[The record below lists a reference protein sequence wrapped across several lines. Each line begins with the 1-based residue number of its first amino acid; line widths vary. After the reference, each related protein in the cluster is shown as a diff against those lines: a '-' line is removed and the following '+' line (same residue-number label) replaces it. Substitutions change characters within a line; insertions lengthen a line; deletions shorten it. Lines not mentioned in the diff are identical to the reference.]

1 MRRLGHII
9 HPKDIFTYQ
18 EIAGLSEAMKRNTGS
33 GVSGEQGEL
42 SGTFGLLPIQ
52 SWYLEKEP
60 RELSHFNQSVLL
72 KIDKKITAVMLQKVL
87 DQLRSQHD
95 ALRLSFKKSEGSWQ
109 QEYSSEPLELSVEE
123 LDTTKGSIA
132 EQIRAR
138 ADKYQRSLSITEGQL
153 MRMVLMQTPE
163 AEEANRLL
171 MVIHHLG
178 VDGVSWRILLE
189 ELDQQLSAI
198 MSHKAVTATAK
209 SSSYRQWHQALTQY
223 SQSQQLTGQKAY
235 CKQVAGSYEQ
245 LPQETPYQGEAQ
257 VKDMQ
262 DYQVRL
268 GEEQT
273 RP

>member
-1 MRRLGHII
+1 MIRIRCNVH
-9 HPKDIFTYQ
+9 Q
-18 EIAGLSEAMKRNTGS
+18 RGLSTEEG
-33 GVSGEQGEL
+33 
-42 SGTFGLLPIQ
+42 
-52 SWYLEKEP
+52 
-60 RELSHFNQSVLL
+60 
-72 KIDKKITAVMLQKVL
+72 
-87 DQLRSQHD
+87 
-95 ALRLSFKKSEGSWQ
+95 RLMG
-109 QEYSSEPLELSVEE
+109 
-123 LDTTKGSIA
+123 A
-132 EQIRAR
+132 A
-138 ADKYQRSLSITEGQL
+138 
-153 MRMVLMQTPE
+153 LMQTPE

-189 ELDQQLSAI
+189 ELDQQLSGI

-223 SQSQQLTGQKAY
+223 SQSQQLAGQKAY
-235 CKQVAGSYEQ
+235 WKQVAGSSEP
-245 LPQETPYQGEAQ
+245 LPQDTPYQGEAQ